1 MFLVDLHDCGAV
13 PGAVFQAALLSVRR
27 LAEKTPEK
35 RLTVRAEPHI
45 EMQTGSGAEKEQA
58 AVGKGTDPVRYLQV
72 GEGGADE
79 QPVYTGTLKIKQ
91 NDESNWK
98 YVSYQKENWSYV
110 GETLSMR
117 E

>member
-1 MFLVDLHDCGAV
+1 M
-13 PGAVFQAALLSVRR
+13 
-27 LAEKTPEK
+27 
-35 RLTVRAEPHI
+35 
-45 EMQTGSGAEKEQA
+45 M
-58 AVGKGTDPVRYLQV
+58 YLQV

-98 YVSYQKENWSYV
+98 YVSYQKENWSYI

>member
-1 MFLVDLHDCGAV
+1 
-13 PGAVFQAALLSVRR
+13 
-27 LAEKTPEK
+27 
-35 RLTVRAEPHI
+35 
-45 EMQTGSGAEKEQA
+45 MQLMGGYTEG
-58 AVGKGTDPVRYLQV
+58 DMMYLQV
-72 GEGGADE
+72 GEGGVEE

-98 YVSYQKENWSYV
+98 YVSYQKENWSYI